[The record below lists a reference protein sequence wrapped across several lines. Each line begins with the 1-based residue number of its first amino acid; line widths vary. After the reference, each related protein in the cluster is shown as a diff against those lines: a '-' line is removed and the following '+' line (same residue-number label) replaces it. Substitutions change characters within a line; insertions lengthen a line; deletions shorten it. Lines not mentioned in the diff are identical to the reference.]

1 MSTTKDLLQ
10 SLCELNRIKKSLA
23 SQAKDIEK
31 QITIVERQLMD
42 AMDADG
48 VTEAGNTQ
56 IGKVSLSESV
66 YPQVEAWDVFGD
78 YILTNRYLHLLERRP
93 AVLAYRELLSLGR
106 AVPGVL
112 PFTKRKITFKES

>member
-1 MSTTKDLLQ
+1 MSTTKELLQ
-10 SLCELNRIKKSLA
+10 SLCELHRIKKDLA

-31 QITIVERQLMD
+31 RIAITERELMD

-48 VTEAGNTQ
+48 VTQAGNDS

-66 YPQVEAWDVFGD
+66 YPQVDSWDMFGE

-93 AVLAYRELLSLGR
+93 AVLAYRELLTLGR
-106 AVPGVL
+106 QVPGVL
-112 PFTKRKITFKES
+112 PFTKRKLSFKES